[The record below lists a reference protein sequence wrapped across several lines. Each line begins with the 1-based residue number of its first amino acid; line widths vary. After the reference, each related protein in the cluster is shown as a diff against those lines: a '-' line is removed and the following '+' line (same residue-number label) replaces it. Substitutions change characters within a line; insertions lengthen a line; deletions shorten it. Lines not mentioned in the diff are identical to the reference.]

1 MNKTAMRIGT
11 GTPALVAGLCF
22 FSALLANAATVSVD
36 CDAGNTITGAL
47 GGVKPG
53 DTVLVSGTCKEQVS
67 VAPEI
72 VRITLDGQKKTTIQH
87 PGGTAASPHAVYIRG
102 KEITI
107 KGFTVTG
114 GLDGIHL
121 SGPAST
127 VIDGNVVVKNAG
139 RGIHIDKG
147 SIARILNTTVEQSGG
162 IGIDVT
168 GASYAYIGVYIPR
181 VPALAP
187 NTIRNNGG
195 PGINIERSSGAWIVG
210 NTISNNKES
219 GIVVHRNA
227 QADVIANV
235 INANGGDAV
244 TVSYN
249 GGVNL
254 SSEPRRDGPNQ
265 TARGADQRRC
275 GNPVHDRRLRRWAS
289 RNAGR
294 EAGRKRVRHY
304 VRRSRGCP
312 LMSATPRDL
321 LSDAAMLS

>member
-1 MNKTAMRIGT
+1 MDQTAICIR
-11 GTPALVAGLCF
+11 PASAAFVAGVC
-22 FSALLANAATVSVD
+22 FSAVFAHAATVSVD
-36 CDAGNTITGAL
+36 CDAGNTIMAAVGV
-47 GGVKPG
+47 VKPG
-53 DTVLVSGTCKEQVS
+53 DTLLVSGTCKEQVNI
-67 VAPEI
+67 APEV

-87 PGGTAASPHAVYIRG
+87 PGGAAASPHTFYNRG

-114 GLDGIHL
+114 GMDGIHL
-121 SGPAST
+121 SGPASA

-147 SIARILNTTVEQSGG
+147 SIARILNTTVQENGL

-168 GASYAYIGVYIPR
+168 GASYAYIGVFIPR
-181 VPALAP
+181 VPALSP

-195 PGINIERSSGAWIVG
+195 PGINIERTSGAWIVG

-235 INANGGDAV
+235 INGNGGDAISI
-244 TVSYN
+244 SY
-249 GGVNL
+249 GSGVNL

-265 TARGADQRRC
+265 TASGQSNAGVAIRC
-275 GNPVHDRRLRRWAS
+275 GIGGYVEGPLGSLAGAKGAKAIDSGCVDRVTA
-289 RNAGR
+289 N
-294 EAGRKRVRHY
+294 
-304 VRRSRGCP
+304 
-312 LMSATPRDL
+312 
-321 LSDAAMLS
+321 

>member
-1 MNKTAMRIGT
+1 MNKTAIRIRT
-11 GTPALVAGLCF
+11 GKAALLAGLC
-22 FSALLANAATVSVD
+22 FSALLANAATVAVD
-36 CDAGNTITGAL
+36 CDAGQTIMAAL
-47 GGVKPG
+47 GSVKPG

-72 VRITLDGQKKTTIQH
+72 ARITLDGQKKTTVQH
-87 PGGTAASPHAVYIRG
+87 PGGPAASPHAVYIRG

-147 SIARILNTTVEQSGG
+147 SIARILNTTVEESGG

-168 GASYAYIGVYIPR
+168 GVSYAYVGVFIPR

-210 NTISNNKES
+210 NTISNNKHS
-219 GIVVHRNA
+219 GIAVHRNS
-227 QADVIANV
+227 QADVIANA
-235 INANGGDAV
+235 INGNGGDAIS
-244 TVSYN
+244 VSHN

-254 SSEPRRDGPNQ
+254 MSETRRDGPNQ
-265 TARGADQRRC
+265 TAAGQNNGGVAIRCVVGGYVEGPVGTLAGTQGAKAFDNSC
-275 GNPVHDRRLRRWAS
+275 ADRVT
-289 RNAGR
+289 NN
-294 EAGRKRVRHY
+294 
-304 VRRSRGCP
+304 
-312 LMSATPRDL
+312 
-321 LSDAAMLS
+321 

>member
-1 MNKTAMRIGT
+1 MDKTAIRVRT
-11 GTPALVAGLCF
+11 GKAAILAGFC

-47 GGVKPG
+47 AGVKPG

-67 VAPEI
+67 IAPEI
-72 VRITLDGQKKTTIQH
+72 VRITMDGQRKTTIQH
-87 PGGTAASPHAVYIRG
+87 PGGSAASPHAVYIRG
-102 KEITI
+102 KEITV

-127 VIDGNVVVKNAG
+127 VIDDNVVVKNAG

-147 SIARILNTTVEQSGG
+147 SIARILNNTVQDSGG
-162 IGIDVT
+162 IGIDIT
-168 GASYAYIGVYIPR
+168 GASYAYIGVLIPR
-181 VPALAP
+181 VPALSP

-210 NTISNNKES
+210 NIISSNKES
-219 GIVVHRNA
+219 GIAVHRNA

-235 INANGGDAV
+235 ISANGGDAI
-244 TVSYN
+244 TVSHN

-254 SSEPRRDGPNQ
+254 SSETRRDGPNQ
-265 TARGADQRRC
+265 TAPVQSNGGAGIKCMIGGYVEGPLGTLAGKRGAKEIDNTC
-275 GNPVHDRRLRRWAS
+275 VDR
-289 RNAGR
+289 
-294 EAGRKRVRHY
+294 V
-304 VRRSRGCP
+304 
-312 LMSATPRDL
+312 ATP
-321 LSDAAMLS
+321 

>member
-1 MNKTAMRIGT
+1 
-11 GTPALVAGLCF
+11 
-22 FSALLANAATVSVD
+22 LADAATVTVD
-36 CDAGNTITGAL
+36 CDAGHTITGAL
-47 GGVKPG
+47 GNVKPG

-72 VRITLDGQKKTTIQH
+72 TRITLDGQNKTTIHH

-147 SIARILNTTVEQSGG
+147 SIARILNTTVQESGG
-162 IGIDVT
+162 IGIDIT
-168 GASYAYIGVYIPR
+168 GVSYAYIGVFIPR

-210 NTISNNKES
+210 NTISGNKES
-219 GIVVHRNA
+219 GIAVHRNS
-227 QADVIANV
+227 QADVIANT
-235 INANGGDAV
+235 INANGGDAIA
-244 TVSYN
+244 VSYN

-254 SSEPRRDGPNQ
+254 HSETRRDGPNQ
-265 TARGADQRRC
+265 TAAGQNNGGAGIRCTVGGYVEGPLGTLAGTRGAKDFDKSC
-275 GNPVHDRRLRRWAS
+275 VDRVTS
-289 RNAGR
+289 
-294 EAGRKRVRHY
+294 
-304 VRRSRGCP
+304 P
-312 LMSATPRDL
+312 
-321 LSDAAMLS
+321 